1 MICSKYIPRKGLLEG
16 MLVKVIRY
24 PFPPSM
30 RVVAN
35 IDDGFEVCDM
45 VAVQYKTL
53 ITNLPECDLD
63 APAEVQGGQ
72 HV

>member
-1 MICSKYIPRKGLLEG
+1 MVRSKYIPRKGLLEG
-16 MLVKVIRY
+16 MRVTVIRY